1 MILNTDNPNLY
12 SPAAYFNY
20 TLTTGEGHLAIYS
33 GNSVRIISFDG
44 KGNLT
49 DRTSKVG
56 PKLDLMKYS
65 SNEGFWQLPRDNSK
79 ASLDEALGQKYSNQ
93 FWQVFT
99 NGNGYFMPDKPFSA
113 IGAYLNGDP
122 YSDITFKFRF
132 DVNNFE
138 GHNYNVVLN
147 VYYGR

>member
-1 MILNTDNPNLY
+1 MILNTDNPYRY
-12 SPAAYFNY
+12 SPVAYFNY

-33 GNSVRIISFDG
+33 GNSVRIISIDG

-56 PKLDLMKYS
+56 PKIDLMKYT
-65 SNEGFWQLPRDNSK
+65 SNNGFFQLPRDYSRS
-79 ASLDEALGQKYSNQ
+79 SLEEAMGKKYADQ

-99 NGNGYFMPDKPFSA
+99 NGDGYFMTDKPFKA
-113 IGAYLNGDP
+113 IGAYLNDAP
-122 YSDITFKFRF
+122 YSDITFRFRF
-132 DVNNFE
+132 NVNNFE

-147 VYYGR
+147 VYYGH